1 MKKGEIAFLD
11 LLLANISPL
20 QADDGLPLTTW
31 RDSGQTVYGGLGRLG
46 RDKPLYYQF
55 QIRGIAS
62 KWPT

>member
-1 MKKGEIAFLD
+1 MRLKYFLI

-31 RDSGQTVYGGLGRLG
+31 RDSGQTVYGGLGGLG

-55 QIRGIAS
+55 QIRGIA
-62 KWPT
+62 